1 MEFRRGVFRSRGR
14 GFVVIEYLLLACID
28 QSKLGKQPLV
38 VVGLGEHGPEVL
50 EVLASCIGVGAP
62 IVLAGRGA
70 LLVCCCCVVGGG
82 GEGAKSR
89 HLTIKKL
96 QKTLKA
102 CARGHEICRT
112 VRSEDRVQWQAPHVC
127 SNLYDRCH

>member
-62 IVLAGRGA
+62 TMSKGTSKSDIEGR
-70 LLVCCCCVVGGG
+70 L
-82 GEGAKSR
+82 R
-89 HLTIKKL
+89 
-96 QKTLKA
+96 Q
-102 CARGHEICRT
+102 
-112 VRSEDRVQWQAPHVC
+112 
-127 SNLYDRCH
+127 